1 MNHDMKPLLSGSQG
15 TSVNVLYFDAQVGE
29 DDLYECATSRLN
41 ALLNLNSEL
50 ARLNTDTS
58 AGMDQSALSEVNSI
72 LLSDAITMLNH
83 LHNIVI
89 KGKRRGRSISPQL
102 NDEAI
107 SGSQEVGHA

>member
-1 MNHDMKPLLSGSQG
+1 MNHDIKPLLSGSQG

-50 ARLNTDTS
+50 ARLNTETS

-72 LLSDAITMLNH
+72 LLSDAMTMLNH
-83 LHNIVI
+83 LHNVVI
-89 KGKRRGRSISPQL
+89 RGKHRGRSISPQP
-102 NDEAI
+102 NDDA
-107 SGSQEVGHA
+107 SLGNQEVRHA

>member
-15 TSVNVLYFDAQVGE
+15 ASVNVLYFDGQVGE
-29 DDLYECATSRLN
+29 DDLYECATFRLN

-50 ARLNTDTS
+50 ARLNTEIS

-72 LLSDAITMLNH
+72 LPSDAITMLNH
-83 LHNIVI
+83 LHSIVI
-89 KGKRRGRSISPQL
+89 KGKRRGRSISQQL